1 MVSTFL
7 VRRGRF
13 TDANKY
19 FDFVSEHADLTSTHI
34 SILAGQN
41 GSGKSRILASIAN
54 LLGFVHNAS
63 ALRELPAYENRG
75 FCRGLDVHNGETTA
89 RVGVRS
95 LYREDTMARLPT
107 RVLAISNLVSD
118 RFHFQKSQDNDDF
131 YFYLG
136 ARQSSNLMT
145 TGAVERGVAEA
156 LLNMGV
162 DPVRLAAF
170 RRWLTLVVQDSAAA
184 IWIVFPKLSPGELA
198 GLLRL
203 PKVEWDDRVRKRLS
217 RPSSRVVPTDEN
229 VEIYADLARRLFAGL
244 ERAARPIHHP
254 NNRKRLLALSLDEL
268 ADQDGAFMFGEF
280 GKLAPF
286 AQRLGFNV
294 APSVSFGSPFEIEFG
309 HLSSGEQNILATG
322 SKLISYARPGSLVV
336 IDEPEVSLN
345 VTWQQRYIELVSQSL
360 EHAPGCH
367 VLIATH
373 SPHLISNLPTGR
385 ASVVTVTSDAEGVVL
400 EAVDARF
407 EGWGS
412 EAVLYQVLGIPS
424 ASSTLFYKDLAAVLE
439 HVQVGGKDLEFL
451 DEFLEKASKLDLT
464 GDRPL
469 QIVVDEIKGYR
480 RKLQ

>member
-1 MVSTFL
+1 VVSTFL

-19 FDFVSEHADLTSTHI
+19 FDLVSEDADLTRTHI

-54 LLGFVHNAS
+54 LLGTIHNAS
-63 ALRELPAYENRG
+63 SFREVPAYENRS
-75 FCRGLDVHNGETTA
+75 FCRGLDLHDGETSA
-89 RVGVRS
+89 RISLGL
-95 LYREDTMARLPT
+95 LYRDAAIARLPT

-118 RFHFQKSQDNDDF
+118 RFHFQKAQDKDDF

-156 LLNMGV
+156 LMNMGA

-170 RRWLTLVVQDSAAA
+170 HRWLTLVVPDSAAA
-184 IWIVFPKLSPGELA
+184 IWIVFPKLSPGELV
-198 GLLRL
+198 GTLQLGMS
-203 PKVEWDDRVRKRLS
+203 EWADRVRTRLS
-217 RPSSRVVPTDEN
+217 RPSSRIEPTDEN
-229 VEIYADLARRLFAGL
+229 VQIYADHVRRLLVGL
-244 ERAARPIHHP
+244 EHAAQRIRHP
-254 NNRKRLLALSLDEL
+254 HSQKWLLAIPLHEL
-268 ADQDGAFMFGEF
+268 TGRDGMFLFGEF

-286 AQRLGFNV
+286 AQRLGFGV
-294 APSVSFGSPFEIEFG
+294 APSVSFGSPFEIEFV
-309 HLSSGEQNILATG
+309 HLSSGEQNILAAG
-322 SKLISYARPGSLVV
+322 SKLISYARPGSLIL

-360 EHAPGCH
+360 DHAHGCH

-385 ASVVTVTSDAEGVVL
+385 ASVVMVTNNAEGVVL
-400 EAVDARF
+400 EAVDAGF

-439 HVQVGGKDLEFL
+439 HVQMGGKDVDIL
-451 DEFLEKASKLDLT
+451 DDFLEKASKLDLS
-464 GDRPL
+464 GDGPL
-469 QIVVDEIKGYR
+469 QIVVDEIKEYR
-480 RKLQ
+480 QKLQ

>member
-1 MVSTFL
+1 MVSAFL
-7 VRRGRF
+7 LRRARF
-13 TDANKY
+13 TDADVY
-19 FDFVSEHADLTSTHI
+19 FNLVSEQADLKRTHI

-54 LLGFVHNAS
+54 LLGLIHNAS
-63 ALRELPAYENRG
+63 SSRELPSYDNRG
-75 FCRGLDVHNGETTA
+75 FCRGLDVHDGETTTRIGA
-89 RVGVRS
+89 RS
-95 LYREDTMARLPT
+95 LYREGTVERLPE

-118 RFHFQKSQDNDDF
+118 RFHFQKTQEKSDF

-156 LLNMGV
+156 LLNMSR
-162 DPVRLAAF
+162 DPVRLSAF
-170 RRWLTLVVQDSAAA
+170 RRWLSLVVADTAAE
-184 IWIVFPKLSPGELA
+184 IWISFPKLSPGTIA
-198 GLLRL
+198 GTLQLDDAQWMERVGERL
-203 PKVEWDDRVRKRLS
+203 GRQ
-217 RPSSRVVPTDEN
+217 SSRTEATDEN
-229 VEIYADLARRLFAGL
+229 VEIYADRVRHLFQGL
-244 ERAARPIHHP
+244 LDVGRPIGHP
-254 NNRKRLLALSLDEL
+254 VTKRRHIAISLDQLTLRDATFLFE
-268 ADQDGAFMFGEF
+268 EF
-280 GKLAPF
+280 GRLMPY

-294 APSVSFGSPFEIEFG
+294 APAVSFGSPYQIEFG

-322 SKLISYARPGSLVV
+322 SKLVSYAWPGSLIL

-345 VTWQQRYIELVSQSL
+345 VTWQQRYIDLVSESL

-385 ASVVTVTSDAEGVVL
+385 ASVVTVSTGRDGLAI

-424 ASSTLFYKDLAAVLE
+424 ASSNLFYKDLAGVLE
-439 HVQVGGKDLEFL
+439 HVQVGGADIKLL
-451 DEFLEKASKLDLT
+451 DDFLEKASKLDLS
-464 GDRPL
+464 GDEPMR
-469 QIVVDEIKGYR
+469 IVVEEITRYR
-480 RKLQ
+480 QKL